1 MEQAAIEDRR
11 RSTRMPASYDVFLYE
26 GGNSYQCETRD
37 ISLHGVGLLAPDKFS
52 KDTKMDLS
60 IFIKQANMNFQ
71 AEGVVKHCTSF
82 KTGSAEARKVVGVEF
97 TAGHEKGLP
106 FINSDDKH
114 SSHSA
119 KVSVNIDA
127 DARTC
132 YQMICDVESFVEW
145 DSGLEGAEVLER
157 YPDDRAKVV
166 RFQRSV
172 VFRKFYHTDEFS
184 YNDDEMRLSWHTKDG
199 DDLMVSNTGSYT
211 FKSIGKKRSIMTF
224 QIDVTLS
231 VIPSSRII
239 NYLSSIFA
247 RKEMKNFKKYVEMRY
262 QGQADT

>member
-11 RSTRMPASYDVFLYE
+11 RSTRMPASYDVFLHE
-26 GGNSYQCETRD
+26 GGNTYQCETRD
-37 ISLHGVGLLAPDKFS
+37 ISLHGVGLIADEKFF

-71 AEGVVKHCTSF
+71 AEGQVKHCTPFS
-82 KTGSAEARKVVGVEF
+82 TGGADARKVVGVEF

-106 FINSDDKH
+106 FINSEDKH

-132 YQMICDVESFVEW
+132 YEMVSDVERFTEW
-145 DSGLEGAEVLER
+145 DSGCEGAEVLER
-157 YPDDRAKVV
+157 YPDGRAKAV

-172 VFRKFYHTDEFS
+172 IFRKFYHTDKFS
-184 YNDDEMRLSWHTKDG
+184 YNDDELRLSWHTQGG

-211 FKSIGKKRSIMTF
+211 FKSIGKTRSIMTF
-224 QIDVTLS
+224 QIDVTLAI
-231 VIPSSRII
+231 IPAGRII

-247 RKEMKNFKKYVEMRY
+247 RKEMKNFKKYVEMDY
-262 QGQADT
+262 KK